1 MDGKGRPLRSQR
13 QVDFCDLWRLGFES
27 DVSMGGEGD
36 FPGLYCSMLACSASV
51 FVLASCP
58 ESLFLRK
65 LLFIV
70 HNWERRVVSEDRWVL
85 GMVQDHCLGCSL

>member
-36 FPGLYCSMLACSASV
+36 FPGLYCSMLACSAYV
-51 FVLASCP
+51 FVLASLQL
-58 ESLFLRK
+58 SLL
-65 LLFIV
+65 IV
-70 HNWERRVVSEDRWVL
+70 S
-85 GMVQDHCLGCSL
+85 